1 MNLGFNF
8 RDRVWGIYVIPRF
21 GTRQRGRGDLP
32 LFAITGY
39 YGVIMELAVYL
50 VILPTGLVTDDGVES
65 VIVLDV
71 KLTYA
76 SAQIVAK
83 EYDGARIE
91 KRKANKSI

>member
-1 MNLGFNF
+1 
-8 RDRVWGIYVIPRF
+8 
-21 GTRQRGRGDLP
+21 
-32 LFAITGY
+32 
-39 YGVIMELAVYL
+39 MELAVYL